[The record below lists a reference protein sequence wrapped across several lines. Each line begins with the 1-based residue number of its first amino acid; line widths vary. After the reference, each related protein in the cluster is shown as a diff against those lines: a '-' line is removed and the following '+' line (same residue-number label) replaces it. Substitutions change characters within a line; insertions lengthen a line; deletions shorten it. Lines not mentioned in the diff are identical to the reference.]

1 MEVPFPLH
9 YRPCELRI
17 IDKRNDMKIKALLTA
32 TALVALLAGCEQMLE
47 PAPPPGPQ
55 FIENAYVAVDDGEYD
70 LPAVPVDQIPAQFRR
85 QIVDYET
92 AEVPGTI
99 VIDPAQKLLYLVQGD
114 GKAIRY
120 GISVGREGFDWAGTA
135 IVSRKRPYPTWTPP
149 PEMIDRQPSLERW
162 RDGQPGS
169 PSNPLGVRAIYLTTN
184 GVDYGYRIHGTPEW
198 RSIGRNASS
207 GCFRMIHQDV
217 IDLYNRVQPGAKVVV
232 LNRDGTV
239 PTKLRLPPPAPKKAK
254 PAAPK
259 PAEQPVATEATPETL
274 APATV
279 TETPLPAGET
289 EAPATEAPAPAAPPT
304 EPDAAAQPAE
314 PVTPAQPVEPPA
326 PEPVTPAEEPAPV
339 VPAPDAPATGTT
351 TPN

>member
-1 MEVPFPLH
+1 
-9 YRPCELRI
+9 
-17 IDKRNDMKIKALLTA
+17 MKIKALLTA

-55 FIENAYVAVDDGEYD
+55 FIENAYVAVDDGKYD
-70 LPAVPVDQIPAQFRR
+70 LPAVPVDQIPPQFRR
-85 QIVDYET
+85 QVVDYET

-114 GKAIRY
+114 GKALRY

-149 PEMIDRQPSLERW
+149 PEMIERQPSLERW
-162 RDGQPGS
+162 KDGQPGS

-184 GVDYGYRIHGTPEW
+184 GVDHGYRIHGTPEW

-207 GCFRMIHQDV
+207 GCFRMIHQDI

-232 LNRDGTV
+232 LNPDGTV

-259 PAEQPVATEATPETL
+259 PAEQPVPAATPETL

-279 TETPLPAGET
+279 TETPLPAEEAET
-289 EAPATEAPAPAAPPT
+289 PAPEAPATEPPAAESPADPAPAELP
-304 EPDAAAQPAE
+304 PAE
-314 PVTPAQPVEPPA
+314 EPA
-326 PEPVTPAEEPAPV
+326 PEADTASPPAPV
-339 VPAPDAPATGTT
+339 VPAPEAETPGEDV

>member
-1 MEVPFPLH
+1 
-9 YRPCELRI
+9 
-17 IDKRNDMKIKALLTA
+17 MKIKALLTA
-32 TALVALLAGCEQMLE
+32 TALVALLAGCEEMLE

-55 FIENAYVAVDDGEYD
+55 FIENAYVALDDGEYD
-70 LPAVPVDQIPAQFRR
+70 LPAVPVDQIPPQFRR

-149 PEMIDRQPSLERW
+149 PEMIERQPSLERW
-162 RDGQPGS
+162 KDGQPGS

-184 GVDYGYRIHGTPEW
+184 GVDHGYRIHGTPEW

-232 LNRDGTV
+232 LNPDGTV

-259 PAEQPVATEATPETL
+259 PVEAAETL
-274 APATV
+274 APAPV
-279 TETPLPAGET
+279 TETTLPPADAEAAPET
-289 EAPATEAPAPAAPPT
+289 PATEAPVTETPPT
-304 EPDAAAQPAE
+304 EAPVAPEAE
-314 PVTPAQPVEPPA
+314 PEAPETPAA
-326 PEPVTPAEEPAPV
+326 EPADPVPAIRTPV
-339 VPAPDAPATGTT
+339 VPVPKAPGTGEAAP
-351 TPN
+351 N

>member
-55 FIENAYVAVDDGEYD
+55 FIENAYVAVDDGKYD

-259 PAEQPVATEATPETL
+259 PAEQPAATEATPETL

-279 TETPLPAGET
+279 TETPLPSGPAENAP
-289 EAPATEAPAPAAPPT
+289 APATETPAEPEAPAAP
-304 EPDAAAQPAE
+304 A
-314 PVTPAQPVEPPA
+314 VEPPA
-326 PEPVTPAEEPAPV
+326 VEAPAAVPEPAPAP
-339 VPAPDAPATGTT
+339 PAPAPEPATPDAP

>member
-1 MEVPFPLH
+1 
-9 YRPCELRI
+9 
-17 IDKRNDMKIKALLTA
+17 MKIKALLTA

-55 FIENAYVAVDDGEYD
+55 FIENAYVAVDDGKYD
-70 LPAVPVDQIPAQFRR
+70 LPAVPVDQIPPQFRR
-85 QIVDYET
+85 QVVDYET
-92 AEVPGTI
+92 AEAPGTI

-114 GKAIRY
+114 GKALRY

-149 PEMIDRQPSLERW
+149 PEMIERQPSLERW
-162 RDGQPGS
+162 KDGQPGS

-184 GVDYGYRIHGTPEW
+184 GVDHGYRIHGTPEW

-207 GCFRMIHQDV
+207 GCFRMIHQDI

-232 LNRDGTV
+232 LNPDGTV

-259 PAEQPVATEATPETL
+259 PAEQPVPAATPETL

-279 TETPLPAGET
+279 TETPLPAEEAET
-289 EAPATEAPAPAAPPT
+289 PAPEAPATEPPAAESPADPAPAELPPAEAPAPEADTASP
-304 EPDAAAQPAE
+304 
-314 PVTPAQPVEPPA
+314 
-326 PEPVTPAEEPAPV
+326 PAPV
-339 VPAPDAPATGTT
+339 VPAPEAETPGEDV